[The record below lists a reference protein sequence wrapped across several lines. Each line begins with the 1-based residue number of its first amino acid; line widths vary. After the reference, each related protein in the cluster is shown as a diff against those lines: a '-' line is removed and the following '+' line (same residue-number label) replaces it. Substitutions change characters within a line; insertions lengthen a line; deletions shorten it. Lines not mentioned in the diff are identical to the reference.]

1 MLRRMT
7 PRRARRL
14 VEERVREAVV
24 VDEHHLRGMVAVHA
38 QGFLR
43 RLTLRGARMTP
54 VREGG
59 GGGTARE
66 GKVLAGDLDILPVC
80 AQGESTR
87 CTQVPCGTCGAVGV
101 PLPLRAVWGMKMG
114 CECVC
119 VSGVM
124 GKRVCV
130 WL

>member
-1 MLRRMT
+1 VGEGVLGRMT

-24 VDEHHLRGMVAVHA
+24 VDEHHLGGVHA
-38 QGFLR
+38 QGFLM
-43 RLTLRGARMTP
+43 RLTLRGARRTP

-66 GKVLAGDLDILPVC
+66 AKVLAGDLDILPVC

-87 CTQVPCGTCGAVGV
+87 HTQVPCGTCGAVGRAP
-101 PLPLRAVWGMKMG
+101 PLAR
-114 CECVC
+114 CVGDED
-119 VSGVM
+119 GV
-124 GKRVCV
+124 
-130 WL
+130 

>member
-1 MLRRMT
+1 MGEGVLGRMT

-43 RLTLRGARMTP
+43 RLTLRGARRTP

-59 GGGTARE
+59 GGGMARE
-66 GKVLAGDLDILPVC
+66 AKVLAGDLDILPVC

-87 CTQVPCGTCGAVGV
+87 YTQVPCGTCGAVGV

-114 CECVC
+114 CER
-119 VSGVM
+119 G
-124 GKRVCV
+124 RV
-130 WL
+130 